1 MELQRASTEPSRTIE
16 EMATALL
23 DMTDADQAALSRAT
37 DAELA
42 AFEEYASTYA
52 FLRPVFVCKG
62 CHGG

>member
-1 MELQRASTEPSRTIE
+1 MELQSTSTAPTMTIE

-23 DMTDADQAALSRAT
+23 DLTNADQAALSRAA

-42 AFEEYASTYA
+42 AFEEYASSYA